1 MDMHDFAPTI
11 AFLAIF
17 SVPLIAILTK
27 HQQKMAMILR
37 RPVDELPAYNR
48 ESMELKQ
55 MVRDQILAVEQ
66 LRGEVRELKEL
77 VAAQSVATAAASR
90 VALPPAP
97 LLQERV

>member
-1 MDMHDFAPTI
+1 
-11 AFLAIF
+11 
-17 SVPLIAILTK
+17 
-27 HQQKMAMILR
+27 
-37 RPVDELPAYNR
+37 
-48 ESMELKQ
+48 MELKQ